1 MPYIPKTL
9 THKEKVA
16 ILKDEVLRYSRMGLQ
31 PRHIAAKLDIPTYSV
46 YNYKM
51 LLQKEGVDIS
61 VKDKSEMTRGDR
73 IVKAKVIKYYNS
85 LQTQEE
91 STDQENI
98 PLEETNNSVFIPLE
112 AKERENVMISF
123 EEDGIKIFW

>member
-1 MPYIPKTL
+1 MPYIPKTI

-51 LLQKEGVDIS
+51 LLQKEGVDVS
-61 VKDKSEMTRGDR
+61 VKAESDMTRGDR
-73 IVKAKVIKYYNS
+73 IVKSKVIKYYNA
-85 LQTQEE
+85 LQEQEE
-91 STDQENI
+91 STGEDNI
-98 PLEETNNSVFIPLE
+98 PVEETNNSVFIPLE
-112 AKERENVMISF
+112 TKERENVMISF

>member
-1 MPYIPKTL
+1 MPYIPKTA

-51 LLQKEGVDIS
+51 LLQKEGIDTS
-61 VKDKSEMTRGDR
+61 VKAESELTRGDR
-73 IVKAKVIKYYNS
+73 IVKSKVIKYYNS
-85 LQTQEE
+85 LQQEE
-91 STDQENI
+91 ETSGEEQI
-98 PLEETNNSVFIPLE
+98 PVEETNNSVFIPLE
-112 AKERENVMISF
+112 ANERENVMISF
-123 EEDGIKIFW
+123 EADGIKVIW

>member
-1 MPYIPKTL
+1 MPYIPKTI

-51 LLQKEGVDIS
+51 LLQKEGVDVSIKAES
-61 VKDKSEMTRGDR
+61 DMTRGDR
-73 IVKAKVIKYYNS
+73 IVKSKVIKYYNA
-85 LQTQEE
+85 LQEQEE
-91 STDQENI
+91 STGEDNI
-98 PLEETNNSVFIPLE
+98 PVEETNNSVFIPLE
-112 AKERENVMISF
+112 TKERENVMISF

>member
-51 LLQKEGVDIS
+51 LLQKEGIDVS

-73 IVKAKVIKYYNS
+73 IVKSKVIKYYNS
-85 LQTQEE
+85 LQKQEE
-91 STDQENI
+91 STDEENI
-98 PLEETNNSVFIPLE
+98 PVEETNNSVFIPLE